1 MHEPRLDFDRGE
13 HYNLVRADPEFDT
26 FYQANGRITRLGQE
40 HKQVIAMLGGTQVE
54 RRIYSILGKN
64 EKVQQHFLDII
75 KSETTRQMAAE

>member
-1 MHEPRLDFDRGE
+1 
-13 HYNLVRADPEFDT
+13 
-26 FYQANGRITRLGQE
+26 
-40 HKQVIAMLGGTQVE
+40 MLGGTQVE